1 MVAVWLGRLR
11 RRGGPDHRLLCDSG
25 GVCAAGAGGSSFLRG
40 RLGRGVGA
48 HPASPPVPLVPP
60 LPRRAGANRRGAA
73 GARRPRRQDAVG
85 LPPGLTCIRFVV
97 QWYWATANSCTPGM
111 GAYAFPVACGDCP
124 GNGRSRGGIVR
135 GAPAYGTVGW
145 GVTRGVL
152 VVRGGRA
159 GGGASGRVSQAGRG
173 RVPTGGA
180 TTPPGGRP
188 H

>member
-1 MVAVWLGRLR
+1 M
-11 RRGGPDHRLLCDSG
+11 
-25 GVCAAGAGGSSFLRG
+25 
-40 RLGRGVGA
+40 GA

-124 GNGRSRGGIVR
+124 VL
-135 GAPAYGTVGW
+135 APLTP
-145 GVTRGVL
+145 L
-152 VVRGGRA
+152 LF
-159 GGGASGRVSQAGRG
+159 SL
-173 RVPTGGA
+173 GA
-180 TTPPGGRP
+180 TAAAAPFLPR
-188 H
+188 